1 LKSEYPNFQTL
12 TWTELMPDMKMM
24 NESMEFMIYIFV
36 IIILLAL
43 GFGIVNTM
51 LMVILERVKE
61 LGMLMAIGMN
71 KLRVFT
77 MIVLE
82 TIFLSLV
89 GGIVGIALAVGLT
102 IITGK
107 TGLDLSLWA
116 EGLSSQGFDTMVYP
130 TIGIDSV
137 IIVTILVIITGILSA
152 IYPAR
157 KAIKLNPAE
166 AIRIE

>member
-1 LKSEYPNFQTL
+1 
-12 TWTELMPDMKMM
+12 MPDIKMM

-36 IIILLAL
+36 VIILLAL

-61 LGMLMAIGMN
+61 LGMLMAVGMN
-71 KLRVFT
+71 KLQIFT

-89 GGIVGIALAVGLT
+89 GGVIGIGLALGL
-102 IITGK
+102 IAITNY
-107 TGLDLSLWA
+107 TGVPLDRWA
-116 EGLSSQGFDTMVYP
+116 DGLSSAGFDTMVYP

-137 IIVTILVIITGILSA
+137 VTVTILVIITGILSA